1 MFSESMV
8 ISKASLFCYPI
19 WIAAAL
25 SAGGTSELMGSA
37 FVEAGAVT
45 RARFSGYFAI
55 LRMPGFLPNWTFP
68 LVPPIVG
75 V

>member
-1 MFSESMV
+1 M
-8 ISKASLFCYPI
+8 
-19 WIAAAL
+19 AAAL